1 MTKTLVFSL
10 ALITLL
16 LIGAQA
22 LSLTRHMAPAHA
34 AVSAKHMLRTFT
46 HHLNRNV
53 HLEVEESA
61 Q

>member
-46 HHLNRNV
+46 HHLNRNAHV
-53 HLEVEESA
+53 KINDPA